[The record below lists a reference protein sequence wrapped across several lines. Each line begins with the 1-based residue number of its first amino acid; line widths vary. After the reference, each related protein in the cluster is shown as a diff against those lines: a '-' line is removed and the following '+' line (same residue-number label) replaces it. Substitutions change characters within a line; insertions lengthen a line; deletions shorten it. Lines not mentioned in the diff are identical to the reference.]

1 MSSQSNKSNLRQS
14 LLESTLTSSKA
25 ALSRRWQG
33 WIRTDRWAIGA
44 QRSSTYIAVALLFT
58 FFIDCCFNHM
68 AAWKVLPSFI
78 DEVCTKL
85 DFVSFGLE
93 TSDRR
98 KPANCLSPCKETN
111 KIIHFC
117 FFDFLFGHIR
127 NILLTEPCRS
137 LWENLELG
145 RWYRPHC
152 VRCVLA
158 TSVKIL
164 PYRPPA
170 RLIRTK
176 YKMWVI
182 VIGPSGV
189 QFRE

>member
-85 DFVSFGLE
+85 DFARLDWRPVTEESQL
-93 TSDRR
+93 TAWARAR
-98 KPANCLSPCKETN
+98 KQIKLF
-111 KIIHFC
+111 IFC

-127 NILLTEPCRS
+127 NILLTELCRS
-137 LWENLELG
+137 LWENLELC

-176 YKMWVI
+176 YKIWVI